1 MREVSAR
8 NASRNIPTCVGKT
21 GAVEADGVT
30 DEETSPPAWGKL
42 QASSP
47 VEDSVETSP
56 PAWGKL
62 KKKRRLRAMCRNI
75 PTCVGKTHDE
85 AHLSRKSGKHPHLR
99 GENNGSAILHVN
111 LLETSPPAWGKLT
124 MRRPPGSISR
134 NIPTCVGKTR
144 RQACALPT
152 FEKHPHLRGENQRRS
167 FNRAA
172 FLETSPPAWG
182 KLARLQRED
191 AKSRNIPTCVGKT
204 R

>member
-75 PTCVGKTHDE
+75 PTCVGKTLR
-85 AHLSRKSGKHPHLR
+85 AHQHNARKQKHPHLR
-99 GENNGSAILHVN
+99 GENLARVLRLVQV
-111 LLETSPPAWGKLT
+111 LETSPPAWGKPEMSTSALCHV
-124 MRRPPGSISR
+124 G
-134 NIPTCVGKTR
+134 NIPTCVGKTTKFTR
-144 RQACALPT
+144 
-152 FEKHPHLRGENQRRS
+152 H
-167 FNRAA
+167 
-172 FLETSPPAWG
+172 
-182 KLARLQRED
+182 RE
-191 AKSRNIPTCVGKT
+191 
-204 R
+204 